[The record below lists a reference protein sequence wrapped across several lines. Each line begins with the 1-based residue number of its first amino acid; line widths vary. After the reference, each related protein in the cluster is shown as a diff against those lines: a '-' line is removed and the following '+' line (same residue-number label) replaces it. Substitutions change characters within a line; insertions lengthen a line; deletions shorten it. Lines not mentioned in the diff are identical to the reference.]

1 VTPLAFK
8 GTTIV
13 SPAAATKVNG
23 ASKVTLVAG
32 EYFGSLDLA
41 NQSGYKVTALVPQTA
56 DDDPD
61 GITENKLRAAST
73 TYPAEIKNLYLDV
86 PPGSVGPDMRAL
98 LSTVESLTPDDNPYD
113 LAQAAVS
120 YMRSPNAFTYSTDV
134 TDLNCGDRSIAEC
147 FAHFKRG
154 YCQYYATTMTM
165 LMRMAGI
172 PARYVQG
179 FLPGQRDANGVET
192 ILYSSSH
199 AWVEVYFPGYGWITF
214 DPTGGGVGRLTPFP
228 EGPPVPSA
236 KPTPAP
242 SRLIGDDERDPLQAL
257 PPGADIVP
265 QSSGGIVTP
274 GGPLVI
280 VFLLLFILVGSAVL
294 VAWRRSRTR
303 QVQPEAVYS
312 GVTRLAG
319 RLGFRPRPTETVFE
333 YTSALA
339 GVLPRVRPDLQTVAN
354 AKVEVAYGRADLP
367 AHRIVALREAQRHL
381 RLGLLRLLFRRRGR

>member
-1 VTPLAFK
+1 MPFHVTPLAYR
-8 GTTIV
+8 GSTIFSPV
-13 SPAAATKVNG
+13 SPEKVDQNTKL
-23 ASKVTLVAG
+23 TLVAG
-32 EYFGSLDLA
+32 SYFGGLDL
-41 NQSGYKVTALVPQTA
+41 SGGSGGYTVTALVPQTA

-61 GITENKLRAAST
+61 GITENQLRAAST
-73 TYPAEIKNLYLDV
+73 TYPAEITNLYLDV

-98 LSTVESLTPDDNPYD
+98 LTTVESLTPNDDPYD
-113 LAQAAVS
+113 LAQTAVS

-214 DPTGGGVGRLTPFP
+214 DPTGGGVGRLTSLPA
-228 EGPPVPSA
+228 GPPVPSE
-236 KPTPAP
+236 KPTAAP
-242 SRLIGDDERDPLQAL
+242 SRIVGDDERDPLQAL
-257 PPGADIVP
+257 PPGGDIVP

-280 VFLLLFILVGSAVL
+280 VVPAPVHRDRLGRAGCVASKSRAADAARGRVQRGHATRRPARIQAAAHRDGVRVHGRARRGAAEGSAGPADRGQCQGRGGVR
-294 VAWRRSRTR
+294 ARRS
-303 QVQPEAVYS
+303 A
-312 GVTRLAG
+312 AG
-319 RLGFRPRPTETVFE
+319 
-333 YTSALA
+333 SAGGA
-339 GVLPRVRPDLQTVAN
+339 A
-354 AKVEVAYGRADLP
+354 
-367 AHRIVALREAQRHL
+367 
-381 RLGLLRLLFRRRGR
+381 